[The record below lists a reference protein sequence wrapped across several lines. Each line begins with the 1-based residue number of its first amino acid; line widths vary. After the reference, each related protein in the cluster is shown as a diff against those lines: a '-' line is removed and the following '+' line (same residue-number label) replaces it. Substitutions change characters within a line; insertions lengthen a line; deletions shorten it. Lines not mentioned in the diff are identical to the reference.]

1 MFLLQLI
8 ICATHPYTGNKTD
21 QNINK
26 VNQSHRKLV
35 STQHTV
41 ENLRAEIITTGEW
54 LIIFSMLRLL
64 LYYEK
69 NPLSVKS

>member
-41 ENLRAEIITTGEW
+41 ENLRAEIITTGE
-54 LIIFSMLRLL
+54 S
-64 LYYEK
+64 E
-69 NPLSVKS
+69 